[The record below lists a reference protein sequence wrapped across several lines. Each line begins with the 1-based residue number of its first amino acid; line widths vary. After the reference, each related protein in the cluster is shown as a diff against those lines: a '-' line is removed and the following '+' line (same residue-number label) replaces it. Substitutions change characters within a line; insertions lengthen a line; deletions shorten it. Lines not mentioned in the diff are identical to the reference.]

1 MNNYLRIVW
10 KQSSFL
16 VYLSL
21 FCILQIEEARE
32 VLHRIR
38 NEGVEEELQEI
49 QDAVQQASQLFG
61 FRTALKK

>member
-1 MNNYLRIVW
+1 MKTVLLLNIIV
-10 KQSSFL
+10 L
-16 VYLSL
+16 VLYW
-21 FCILQIEEARE
+21 QIEEARE

-49 QDAVQQASQLFG
+49 QDAVQQSSQLFG